1 MIRIF
6 YPGGVECPC
15 PGAKNIEKTC
25 TMKKKNLFR
34 RTYRLGK
41 LCMLS
46 GVLVFAACTKDATAE
61 LSANG
66 PALRFD
72 VGLSGAWTPGVSAA
86 SERSD
91 TLAGYCSEVY
101 TLRGPA
107 PADTLFLHAS
117 VADGIESNAKTD
129 QPQTRATPV
138 ETETFYDS
146 FGALAYVYTG
156 AWSDALTP
164 DYMYNVEITEASGW
178 TATDYNWP
186 GRGKKIRF
194 FAYAP
199 YGAEGVVL
207 SAQQTAGAPTIT
219 YTTPSAVADQ
229 KDLLVAA
236 PAEMDGASAPD
247 KTAALTFGH
256 ALTAVKFS
264 VGDDMMAGRITKITL
279 KNVYGKAVYN
289 MGAEQW
295 SGFTSSSSFTQT
307 LSKEVDGTPD
317 EEITSEE
324 ATFMMIPQT
333 LPSGATIEVGYTDK
347 LTNTARTL
355 TASIA
360 GTTWPVGRT
369 VTYRIST
376 TSISI
381 ASTFTITAPDEFT
394 YAGGTNVYKVDSRGV
409 VSRPNDPEKS
419 VPLAWTAEFV
429 EDDGAG
435 GYRVIEQP
443 EWITGFTLS
452 GDGGTSAQSYN
463 ATVTAQTGSG
473 ESNPHNEALQKAE
486 SINSTSGHTPYNLSN
501 SAGAAE
507 VQNTANCYVI
517 NAPGQYSL
525 PLVYGNAIKNGSTNT
540 SAYTSSAS
548 GANVLQKFINHTGN
562 AITTPY
568 IYDNAGCE
576 PDNATLVWQD
586 SPELVTNVAL
596 SSDKHSLVFE
606 VPQASIAQGNAI
618 VAVRNASDQIMWS
631 WHIWVTDYVP
641 GLAADKDESLRD
653 KSVTNYQ
660 GLQYTFMPV
669 NLGWCEGTSASY
681 AGRSVKVRFTQAET
695 DDTQIIEITQ
705 TPYSVSTG
713 GNAPFYQFGRKDP
726 MLPSTG
732 SGNTDKP
739 HYYTDENLKFNAG
752 GRGKIPVQTSIL
764 NPHIF
769 YNYGSSSP
777 WDWCSTTYNNLWSAN
792 NTGTTANDDPVV
804 KTVYDPSPVGYH
816 LPPSNAFTGFTYNG
830 NNISGSYYGSQYNS
844 PYTSADDFTTN
855 GGWIFYCNKMNGA
868 SSYDPAGGTIF
879 FPVSGYRLS
888 SSGVLYFVVSRGYY
902 WSAVPSST
910 HYGRSLYFYSA
921 SVSPLYY
928 GNRAYGFAVRPVQE

>member
-1 MIRIF
+1 
-6 YPGGVECPC
+6 
-15 PGAKNIEKTC
+15 
-25 TMKKKNLFR
+25 MKKKNLFR
-34 RTYRLGK
+34 RTYRLGT
-41 LCMLS
+41 LCTLS
-46 GVLVFAACTKDATAE
+46 GVLVLAACTKDATAE
-61 LSANG
+61 LPADG

-72 VGLSGAWTPGVSAA
+72 VGLSGSWTPGVSAPSAAPA
-86 SERSD
+86 SECSD
-91 TLAGYCSEVY
+91 TLAGSCPEVY
-101 TLRGPA
+101 ALRGPA

-117 VADGIESNAKTD
+117 VADGIAVPHPDAKID
-129 QPQTRATPV
+129 RPQTRATPV
-138 ETETFYDS
+138 GTETFYDS
-146 FGALAYVYTG
+146 FGALAYVYSE

-164 DYMYNVEITEASGW
+164 DYMYDVEITEASGW

-199 YGAEGVVL
+199 YGAEGAVL

-256 ALTAVKFS
+256 ALTAVRFT
-264 VGDDMMAGRITKITL
+264 VGDDMMAGRITKVTL
-279 KNVYGKAVYN
+279 KNVYGKAVYD
-289 MGAEQW
+289 MGTAQW

-307 LSKEVDGTPD
+307 LSKDVDGTPD
-317 EEITSEE
+317 EEITPEE

-347 LTNTARTL
+347 LTSTARTL

-381 ASTFTITAPDEFT
+381 ASTFTVTAPDEFT
-394 YAGGTNVYKVDSRGV
+394 YTGGTKAYKVDSRGV
-409 VSRPNDPEKS
+409 VTRPGDPQKS

-429 EDDGAG
+429 EDNGAG

-443 EWITGFTLS
+443 EWITGFTMS
-452 GDGGTSAQSYN
+452 GNGGTSAQSFN
-463 ATVTAQTGSG
+463 ATVTAQESV
-473 ESNPHNEALQKAE
+473 EQSNPHNEALQKAQ

-501 SAGAAE
+501 SAGAAG

-525 PLVYGNAIKNGSTNT
+525 PLVYGNAIKNGSTNA

-548 GANVLQKFINHTGN
+548 GSYVLKNFVNHTGN
-562 AITTPY
+562 AITDPY
-568 IYDNAGCE
+568 IYSNANCT
-576 PDNATLVWQD
+576 PDNATLIWQD

-596 SSDKHSLVFE
+596 SSDKHSITFDVN
-606 VPQASIAQGNAI
+606 QATIAQGNAI
-618 VAVRNASDQIMWS
+618 VAVRNASNQIMWS

-669 NLGWCEGTSASY
+669 NLGWCDGTSASY

-695 DDTQIIEITQ
+695 GATQVIEITQ

-713 GNAPFYQFGRKDP
+713 GNAPYYQFGRKDP

-752 GRGKIPVQTSIL
+752 GKGKIPVQTSIL

-777 WDWCSTTYNNLWSAN
+777 YDWCSTTYNNLWSAD

-844 PYTSADDFTTN
+844 PYTSAADFTTN

-879 FPVSGYRLS
+879 FPASGYRNS
-888 SSGVLYFVVSRGYY
+888 SSGALGYVGSYGYY
-902 WSAVPSST
+902 WSAVPYST
-910 HYGRSLYFYSA
+910 SNGRNLHFLSTYVIPVVQQLPLLRLRGA
-921 SVSPLYY
+921 S
-928 GNRAYGFAVRPVQE
+928 RPRIDAKRRFDLFD

>member
-1 MIRIF
+1 M
-6 YPGGVECPC
+6 
-15 PGAKNIEKTC
+15 
-25 TMKKKNLFR
+25 
-34 RTYRLGK
+34 
-41 LCMLS
+41 
-46 GVLVFAACTKDATAE
+46 
-61 LSANG
+61 
-66 PALRFD
+66 
-72 VGLSGAWTPGVSAA
+72 
-86 SERSD
+86 
-91 TLAGYCSEVY
+91 
-101 TLRGPA
+101 
-107 PADTLFLHAS
+107 
-117 VADGIESNAKTD
+117 
-129 QPQTRATPV
+129 
-138 ETETFYDS
+138 
-146 FGALAYVYTG
+146 
-156 AWSDALTP
+156 
-164 DYMYNVEITEASGW
+164 
-178 TATDYNWP
+178 
-186 GRGKKIRF
+186 
-194 FAYAP
+194 
-199 YGAEGVVL
+199 L

-247 KTAALTFGH
+247 KPAALTFGH
-256 ALTAVKFS
+256 ALTAVRFT
-264 VGDDMMAGRITKITL
+264 VGDDMMAGRITKVTL
-279 KNVYGKAVYN
+279 KNVYGKAVYD
-289 MGAEQW
+289 MGTAQW

-307 LSKEVDGTPD
+307 LSKDVDGTPD
-317 EEITSEE
+317 EEITPEE

-347 LTNTARTL
+347 LTSTARTL

-381 ASTFTITAPDEFT
+381 ASTFTVTAPDEFT
-394 YAGGTNVYKVDSRGV
+394 YTGGTKAYKVDSRGV
-409 VSRPNDPEKS
+409 VTRPGDPQKS

-429 EDDGAG
+429 EDNGAG

-443 EWITGFTLS
+443 EWITGFTMS
-452 GDGGTSAQSYN
+452 GNGGTSAQSFN
-463 ATVTAQTGSG
+463 ATVTAQESV
-473 ESNPHNEALQKAE
+473 EQSNPHNEALQKAQ

-501 SAGAAE
+501 SAGAAG

-525 PLVYGNAIKNGSTNT
+525 PLVYGNAIKNGSTNA

-548 GANVLQKFINHTGN
+548 GSYVLKNFVNHTGN
-562 AITTPY
+562 AITDPY
-568 IYDNAGCE
+568 IYSNANCT
-576 PDNATLVWQD
+576 PDNATLIWQD

-596 SSDKHSLVFE
+596 SSDKHSITFDVN
-606 VPQASIAQGNAI
+606 QATIAQGNAI
-618 VAVRNASDQIMWS
+618 VAVRNASNQIMWS

-669 NLGWCEGTSASY
+669 NLGWCDGTSASY

-695 DDTQIIEITQ
+695 GATQVIEITQ

-713 GNAPFYQFGRKDP
+713 GNAPYYQFGRKDP

-752 GRGKIPVQTSIL
+752 GKGKIPVQTSIL

-777 WDWCSTTYNNLWSAN
+777 YDWCSTTYNNLWSAD

-844 PYTSADDFTTN
+844 PYTSAADFTTN

-879 FPVSGYRLS
+879 FPASGSRS
-888 SSGVLYFVVSRGYY
+888 NSSGALLVGGSGYY

-910 HYGRSLYFYSA
+910 NYGRGLYFSSTY
-921 SVSPLYY
+921 VSPL
-928 GNRAYGFAVRPVQE
+928 GSSNRSVGFAVRPVQE

>member
-1 MIRIF
+1 
-6 YPGGVECPC
+6 
-15 PGAKNIEKTC
+15 
-25 TMKKKNLFR
+25 MKKKNLFR
-34 RTYRLGK
+34 RTYRLGT
-41 LCMLS
+41 LCTLS
-46 GVLVFAACTKDATAE
+46 GVLVLAACTKDATAE
-61 LSANG
+61 LSADG

-72 VGLSGAWTPGVSAA
+72 VGLSGSWTPGGSAV

-91 TLAGYCSEVY
+91 TLAGACPEVY
-101 TLRGPA
+101 ALRGPA

-117 VADGIESNAKTD
+117 VADGIAVPHPDAKTD
-129 QPQTRATPV
+129 RPQTRAVPV
-138 ETETFYDS
+138 GTETFYDS
-146 FGALAYVYTG
+146 FGALAYVYSE

-164 DYMYNVEITEASGW
+164 DYMYDVEITEASGW

-199 YGAEGVVL
+199 YGAEGAVL
-207 SAQQTAGAPTIT
+207 SAQQTPGAPTIT

-229 KDLLVAA
+229 KDLVVAA

-256 ALTAVKFS
+256 ALTAVRFT
-264 VGDDMMAGRITKITL
+264 VGDDMMAGRITKVTL
-279 KNVYGKAVYN
+279 KNVYGKAVYD
-289 MGAEQW
+289 MGTAQW

-307 LSKEVDGTPD
+307 LSKDVDGTPD
-317 EEITSEE
+317 VEITPEE

-347 LTNTARTL
+347 LTSTARTL

-381 ASTFTITAPDEFT
+381 ASTFTVTAPDEFT
-394 YAGGTNVYKVDSRGV
+394 YTGGTKAYKVDSRGV
-409 VSRPNDPEKS
+409 VTRPGDPQKS

-429 EDDGAG
+429 EDNGAG

-452 GDGGTSAQSYN
+452 GNGGTSAQSFN
-463 ATVTAQTGSG
+463 ATVTAQESV
-473 ESNPHNEALQKAE
+473 EQSNPHNETLRKAQ

-501 SAGAAE
+501 SAGAAG

-525 PLVYGNAIKNGSTNT
+525 PLVYGNAIKNGGTNA

-548 GANVLQKFINHTGN
+548 GTNVLQKFINHTGN
-562 AITTPY
+562 AITDPY
-568 IYDNAGCE
+568 IYNNANCT

-606 VPQASIAQGNAI
+606 VPQASIAQGNAV
-618 VAVRNASDQIMWS
+618 VAVRNVSGQILWS
-631 WHIWVTDYVP
+631 WHIWVTDYKLGDDLKTVAYS
-641 GLAADKDESLRD
+641 GTHKML
-653 KSVTNYQ
+653 
-660 GLQYTFMPV
+660 PV

-695 DDTQIIEITQ
+695 GATDVIEITQ
-705 TPYSVSTG
+705 TSYSVSTG
-713 GNAPFYQFGRKDP
+713 GNAPFYQWGRKDP

-732 SGNTDKP
+732 SGATNKTW
-739 HYYTDENLKFNAG
+739 YNAEG
-752 GRGKIPVQTSIL
+752 TSSTTLTTANWTTNDATITNGIL
-764 NPHIF
+764 NPGAF
-769 YNYGSSSP
+769 CTNNYM
-777 WDWCSTTYNNLWSAN
+777 DYKYYNLWAVDN
-792 NTGTTANDDPVV
+792 NATSQDLATSS
-804 KTVYDPSPVGYH
+804 KTVYDPCPTGYKVPV
-816 LPPSNAFTGFTYNG
+816 NNVFRAFTTTGSNTSTASQING
-830 NNISGSYYGSQYNS
+830 TWNA
-844 PYTSADDFTTN
+844 TS
-855 GGWIFYCNKMNGA
+855 GGWDFKCNEG
-868 SSYDPAGGTIF
+868 SVF
-879 FPVSGYRLS
+879 FPASGYRNYSPGALRYVGS
-888 SSGVLYFVVSRGYY
+888 HGYY
-902 WSAVPSST
+902 WSAVPSSAS
-910 HYGRSLYFYSA
+910 YGRNLYFYSTY
-921 SVSPLYY
+921 VDPLYY
-928 GNRAYGFAVRPVQE
+928 SYRSYGFAVRPVQE

>member
-1 MIRIF
+1 MIRIL

-34 RTYRLGK
+34 RTYRLGT
-41 LCMLS
+41 LCTLS
-46 GVLVFAACTKDATAE
+46 GVLVLAACTKDATAE
-61 LSANG
+61 LSADG

-72 VGLSGAWTPGVSAA
+72 VGLSGSWTPGVSAV

-91 TLAGYCSEVY
+91 TLAGACPEVY
-101 TLRGPA
+101 ALRGPA

-117 VADGIESNAKTD
+117 VADGIESDAKTD
-129 QPQTRATPV
+129 RPQTRATPV
-138 ETETFYDS
+138 GTETFYDS

-199 YGAEGVVL
+199 YGAEGAVL

-229 KDLLVAA
+229 KDLVVAA

-256 ALTAVKFS
+256 ALTAVRFT
-264 VGDDMMAGRITKITL
+264 VGNDMMAGRITKVTL
-279 KNVYGKAVYN
+279 KNVYGKAVYD
-289 MGAEQW
+289 MGTELW
-295 SGFTSSSSFTQT
+295 SGFASSSSFTQT

-317 EEITSEE
+317 EEITPEE
-324 ATFMMIPQT
+324 ATFMMILQT

-360 GTTWPVGRT
+360 GTTWPAGRT

-409 VSRPNDPEKS
+409 VSRPSDPEKS

-429 EDDGAG
+429 EDDGTG

-443 EWITGFTLS
+443 EWITGFTLG

-463 ATVTAQTGSG
+463 ATVAAQTGSG

-501 SAGAAE
+501 SAGAAG

-525 PLVYGNAIKNGSTNT
+525 PLVYGNAIKNGSTNA

-548 GANVLQKFINHTGN
+548 GSYVLQKFINHTGN
-562 AITTPY
+562 AITDPY
-568 IYDNAGCE
+568 IYNNANCT

-596 SSDKHSLVFE
+596 SSDKHSITFDVN
-606 VPQASIAQGNAI
+606 QATIAQGNAV

-631 WHIWVTDYVP
+631 WHIWVTDYKL
-641 GLAADKDESLRD
+641 GDDLKT
-653 KSVTNYQ
+653 VTYS
-660 GLQYTFMPV
+660 GTHKMLPV

-713 GNAPFYQFGRKDP
+713 GNAPYYQWGRKDP

-732 SGNTDKP
+732 SGDTNKTW
-739 HYYTDENLKFNAG
+739 YNAEG
-752 GRGKIPVQTSIL
+752 ASSTALATANWSTNDATITNGIL
-764 NPHIF
+764 NPGTF
-769 YNYGSSSP
+769 CTNNYM
-777 WDWCSTTYNNLWSAN
+777 DNKYYNLWAIDNNATSENLATSA
-792 NTGTTANDDPVV
+792 
-804 KTVYDPSPVGYH
+804 KTVYDPCPTGYKVPVN
-816 LPPSNAFTGFTYNG
+816 NAFR
-830 NNISGSYYGSQYNS
+830 
-844 PYTSADDFTTN
+844 AFTTTGSN
-855 GGWIFYCNKMNGA
+855 TSTASQINGTWNATSGGWDFKCNE
-868 SSYDPAGGTIF
+868 GTVF
-879 FPVSGYRLS
+879 FPVSGCRYS
-888 SSGVLYFVVSRGYY
+888 SSGELPNVVSNGYY
-902 WSAVPSST
+902 WSAVPYSTSHGRNLNFNST
-910 HYGRSLYFYSA
+910 HVY
-921 SVSPLYY
+921 PL
-928 GNRAYGFAVRPVQE
+928 NNNIRAYGFAVRPVQE

>member
-1 MIRIF
+1 
-6 YPGGVECPC
+6 
-15 PGAKNIEKTC
+15 
-25 TMKKKNLFR
+25 MKKKNLFR
-34 RTYRLGK
+34 RTYRLGT
-41 LCMLS
+41 LCTLS
-46 GVLVFAACTKDATAE
+46 GVLVLAACTKDATAE
-61 LSANG
+61 LSADG

-72 VGLSGAWTPGVSAA
+72 VGLSGSWTPGVSAA
-86 SERSD
+86 SERPD
-91 TLAGYCSEVY
+91 TLAEPRPEVY
-101 TLRGPA
+101 ALRGPA

-117 VADGIESNAKTD
+117 VADGIAVPHPDAKTD
-129 QPQTRATPV
+129 RPQTRATPV
-138 ETETFYDS
+138 GTETFYDS
-146 FGALAYVYTG
+146 FGALAYVYSE

-199 YGAEGVVL
+199 YGAEGAVL

-256 ALTAVKFS
+256 ALTAVRFT
-264 VGDDMMAGRITKITL
+264 VGDDMMAGRITKVTL
-279 KNVYGKAVYN
+279 KNVYGKAVYD
-289 MGAEQW
+289 MGTAQW
-295 SGFTSSSSFTQT
+295 SGFASSSSFTQT

-317 EEITSEE
+317 QEITPEE

-347 LTNTARTL
+347 LTSTARTL
-355 TASIA
+355 TASIT

-381 ASTFTITAPDEFT
+381 ASTFTVTAPDEFT
-394 YAGGTNVYKVDSRGV
+394 YTGGTKAYKVDSRGV
-409 VSRPNDPEKS
+409 VTRPGDPQKS

-443 EWITGFTLS
+443 EWITGFTMS
-452 GDGGTSAQSYN
+452 GNGGTSAQSFN
-463 ATVTAQTGSG
+463 ATVTAQEGVE
-473 ESNPHNEALQKAE
+473 ESNPHNEALQKAQ

-501 SAGAAE
+501 SAGAAG

-525 PLVYGNAIKNGSTNT
+525 PLVYGNAIKNGSTNA

-562 AITTPY
+562 AITDPY
-568 IYDNAGCE
+568 IYNNANCT
-576 PDNATLVWQD
+576 PDNATLIWQD

-596 SSDKHSLVFE
+596 SSDKHSITFDVN
-606 VPQASIAQGNAI
+606 QATIAQGNAI
-618 VAVRNASDQIMWS
+618 VAVRNASNQIMWS
-631 WHIWVTDYVP
+631 WHIWVTDYKLGDDLKTVAYS
-641 GLAADKDESLRD
+641 GTHKML
-653 KSVTNYQ
+653 
-660 GLQYTFMPV
+660 PV

-695 DDTQIIEITQ
+695 GATDVIEITQ
-705 TPYSVSTG
+705 TSYSVSTG
-713 GNAPFYQFGRKDP
+713 GNAPFYQWGRKDP

-732 SGNTDKP
+732 SGATNKTW
-739 HYYTDENLKFNAG
+739 YNAEG
-752 GRGKIPVQTSIL
+752 TSSTTLTTANWTTNDATITNGIL
-764 NPHIF
+764 NPGAF
-769 YNYGSSSP
+769 CTNNYM
-777 WDWCSTTYNNLWSAN
+777 DYKYYNLWAVDN
-792 NTGTTANDDPVV
+792 NATSQDLATSS
-804 KTVYDPSPVGYH
+804 KTVYDPCPTGYKVPVNNVFRAFTTTG
-816 LPPSNAFTGFTYNG
+816 SNASTASQING
-830 NNISGSYYGSQYNS
+830 TWNA
-844 PYTSADDFTTN
+844 TS
-855 GGWIFYCNKMNGA
+855 GGWDFKCNEG
-868 SSYDPAGGTIF
+868 SVF
-879 FPVSGYRLS
+879 FPASGYRDN
-888 SSGVLYFVVSRGYY
+888 SSGALYRVGSYGYY
-902 WSAVPSST
+902 WSAVPYST
-910 HYGRSLYFYSA
+910 NGGRGLYFNSSNVY
-921 SVSPLYY
+921 PLSSD
-928 GNRAYGFAVRPVQE
+928 RRSYGFAVRPVQE

>member
-1 MIRIF
+1 
-6 YPGGVECPC
+6 
-15 PGAKNIEKTC
+15 
-25 TMKKKNLFR
+25 MKKKNLFR
-34 RTYRLGK
+34 RTYRLGT
-41 LCMLS
+41 LCTLS
-46 GVLVFAACTKDATAE
+46 GVLVLAACTKDATAE
-61 LSANG
+61 LSADG

-72 VGLSGAWTPGVSAA
+72 VGLSGSWTPGVSAA

-91 TLAGYCSEVY
+91 TLAEPRPEVY

-117 VADGIESNAKTD
+117 VADGIAVPHPDAKTD
-129 QPQTRATPV
+129 RPQTRATPV
-138 ETETFYDS
+138 GTETFYDS

-199 YGAEGVVL
+199 YGAEGAVL

-256 ALTAVKFS
+256 ALTAVRFT
-264 VGDDMMAGRITKITL
+264 VGDDMMAGRITKVTL
-279 KNVYGKAVYN
+279 KNVYGKAVYD
-289 MGAEQW
+289 MGTAQW

-307 LSKEVDGTPD
+307 LSKDVDGTPD
-317 EEITSEE
+317 EEITPEE

-347 LTNTARTL
+347 LTSTARTL

-381 ASTFTITAPDEFT
+381 ASTFTVTAPDDFT
-394 YAGGTNVYKVDSRGV
+394 YAGGTNAYKVESRGKV
-409 VSRPNDPEKS
+409 TRPGDSEKS

-429 EDDGAG
+429 EDNGAG

-443 EWITGFTLS
+443 EWITGFTAS
-452 GDGGTSAQSYN
+452 GDGGTSAQSFD
-463 ATVTAQTGSG
+463 ATVAAQEGV
-473 ESNPHNEALQKAE
+473 EEFNPHNETLRKAQL
-486 SINSTSGHTPYNLSN
+486 INSSSGHTPYNLSN
-501 SAGAAE
+501 SAGAAG

-517 NAPGQYSL
+517 NAPGKYSL
-525 PLVYGNAIKNGSTNT
+525 PLVYGNAIKNGGTNA

-548 GANVLQKFINHTGN
+548 GSYVLKNFVNHTGN
-562 AITTPY
+562 AITDPY
-568 IYDNAGCE
+568 IYNNANCT

-596 SSDKHSLVFE
+596 SSDKHSITFDVN
-606 VPQASIAQGNAI
+606 QATIAQGNAI

-669 NLGWCEGTSASY
+669 NLGWCDGTSASY

-695 DDTQIIEITQ
+695 GATQVIEITQ

-713 GNAPFYQFGRKDP
+713 GNAPFYQWGRKDP

-732 SGNTDKP
+732 SGATNKTW
-739 HYYTDENLKFNAG
+739 YNAEG
-752 GRGKIPVQTSIL
+752 TSSTTLTTANWTTNDATITNGIL
-764 NPHIF
+764 NPGAF
-769 YNYGSSSP
+769 CTNNYM
-777 WDWCSTTYNNLWSAN
+777 DYKYYNLWSSD
-792 NTGTTANDDPVV
+792 NTVTTANDNAVI
-804 KTVYDPSPVGYH
+804 KTIYDPSPVGYH

-879 FPVSGYRLS
+879 FPASGYRHY
-888 SSGVLYFVVSRGYY
+888 SSGALGGVGSLGYY

-910 HYGRSLYFYSA
+910 YDGRSLHFS
-921 SVSPLYY
+921 STGVSPLYSS
-928 GNRAYGFAVRPVQE
+928 RRSYGFAVRPLQE

>member
-1 MIRIF
+1 
-6 YPGGVECPC
+6 
-15 PGAKNIEKTC
+15 
-25 TMKKKNLFR
+25 MKKKNLFR
-34 RTYRLGK
+34 RTYRLGT
-41 LCMLS
+41 LCTLS
-46 GVLVFAACTKDATAE
+46 GVLVLAACTKDATAE
-61 LSANG
+61 LSADG

-72 VGLSGAWTPGVSAA
+72 VGLSGSWTPGGSAV

-91 TLAGYCSEVY
+91 TLAGACPEVY
-101 TLRGPA
+101 ALRGPA

-117 VADGIESNAKTD
+117 VADGIAVPHPDAKTD
-129 QPQTRATPV
+129 RPQTRAVPV
-138 ETETFYDS
+138 GTETFYDS
-146 FGALAYVYTG
+146 FGALAYVYSE

-164 DYMYNVEITEASGW
+164 DYMYDVEITEASGW

-199 YGAEGVVL
+199 YGAEGAVL
-207 SAQQTAGAPTIT
+207 SAQQTPGAPTIT

-229 KDLLVAA
+229 KDLVVAA

-256 ALTAVKFS
+256 ALTAVRFT
-264 VGDDMMAGRITKITL
+264 VGDDMMAGRITKVTL
-279 KNVYGKAVYN
+279 KNVYGKAVYD
-289 MGAEQW
+289 MGTAQW

-307 LSKEVDGTPD
+307 LSKDVDGTPD
-317 EEITSEE
+317 VEITPEE

-347 LTNTARTL
+347 LTSTARTL

-381 ASTFTITAPDEFT
+381 ASTFTVTAPDEFT
-394 YAGGTNVYKVDSRGV
+394 YTGGTKAYKVDSRGV
-409 VSRPNDPEKS
+409 VTRPGDPQKS

-429 EDDGAG
+429 EDNGAG

-452 GDGGTSAQSYN
+452 GNGGTSAQSFN
-463 ATVTAQTGSG
+463 ATVTAQESV
-473 ESNPHNEALQKAE
+473 EQSNPHNETLRKAQ

-501 SAGAAE
+501 SAGAAG

-525 PLVYGNAIKNGSTNT
+525 PLVYGNAIKNGGTNA

-548 GANVLQKFINHTGN
+548 GTNVLQKFINHTGN
-562 AITTPY
+562 AITDPY
-568 IYDNAGCE
+568 IYNNANCT

-606 VPQASIAQGNAI
+606 VPQASIAQGNAV
-618 VAVRNASDQIMWS
+618 VAVRNVSGQILWS
-631 WHIWVTDYVP
+631 WHIWVTDYKLGDDLKTVAYS
-641 GLAADKDESLRD
+641 GTHKML
-653 KSVTNYQ
+653 
-660 GLQYTFMPV
+660 PV

-695 DDTQIIEITQ
+695 GATDVIEITQ
-705 TPYSVSTG
+705 TSYSVSTG
-713 GNAPFYQFGRKDP
+713 GNAPFYQWGRKDP

-732 SGNTDKP
+732 SGATNKTW
-739 HYYTDENLKFNAG
+739 YNAEG
-752 GRGKIPVQTSIL
+752 TSSTTLTTANWTTNDATITNGIL
-764 NPHIF
+764 NPGAF
-769 YNYGSSSP
+769 CTNNYM
-777 WDWCSTTYNNLWSAN
+777 DYKYYNLWAVDN
-792 NTGTTANDDPVV
+792 NATSQDLATSS
-804 KTVYDPSPVGYH
+804 KTVYDPCPTGYKVPV
-816 LPPSNAFTGFTYNG
+816 NNVFRAFTTTGSNTSTASQING
-830 NNISGSYYGSQYNS
+830 TWNATSGGWDFKCNEGSVFFPASGSRNYSPGALSYVGSH
-844 PYTSADDFTTN
+844 
-855 GGWIFYCNKMNGA
+855 
-868 SSYDPAGGTIF
+868 
-879 FPVSGYRLS
+879 
-888 SSGVLYFVVSRGYY
+888 GYY
-902 WSAVPSST
+902 WSAVPSSAS
-910 HYGRSLYFYSA
+910 YGRNLYFYSTY
-921 SVSPLYY
+921 VDPLYY
-928 GNRAYGFAVRPVQE
+928 SYRSYGFAVRPVQE